1 MTKREGVNLASMN
14 KGLLIVFSGPSG
26 SGKDTV
32 LAELKK
38 AMPSLRQSI
47 SMTTRK
53 MRDGEADGVD
63 YYFTDTKTFE
73 ENIEKGYFLEYVK
86 YGENYYGTP
95 KNKIEEL
102 LNEGVNVILKIE
114 VEGGKNVRDAFPETV
129 SVFITPPSID
139 VLKARLM
146 GRGTESDETY
156 KTRLSIAEDELL
168 RAKEYDYIVINDK
181 LSECVDTVKAII
193 TAEGCKYD
201 KMKSFVDKINKQ

>member
-32 LAELKK
+32 LTELKK
-38 AMPSLRQSI
+38 KSTNLKQSI

-53 MRDGEADGVD
+53 MRDGEVDGED

-86 YGENYYGTP
+86 YGDNYYGTP

-114 VEGGKNVRDAFPETV
+114 VEGGKNVRNAFSETV
-129 SVFITPPSID
+129 SIFIIPPSIE

-156 KTRLSIAEDELL
+156 KTRLSIAEDELS
-168 RAKEYDYIVINDK
+168 RASEYDYIVINDE
-181 LSECVDTVKAII
+181 LSECVDTVQAII
-193 TAEGCKYD
+193 TAESCKYA
-201 KMKSFVDKINKQ
+201 KMKCFVDEINN

>member
-1 MTKREGVNLASMN
+1 MASTN

-38 AMPSLRQSI
+38 KATNLKQSI
-47 SMTTRK
+47 SMTTRQ
-53 MRDGEADGVD
+53 MRDGEIDGVD

-129 SVFITPPSID
+129 SVFITPPSIE
-139 VLKARLM
+139 VLKTRLM

-181 LSECVDTVKAII
+181 LSDCVDTVQAII
-193 TAEGCKYD
+193 TAEGCKYS
-201 KMKSFVDKINKQ
+201 KMKSFVDEINKQ